1 MVVCEY
7 LVRELAKYEKETPWV
22 EFKENKADPEEIAE
36 RICGLANSAA
46 LHGRQYGYMIWGVRD
61 EDHELVGTSF
71 KPWLAKKGNEDLL
84 NWLRRTLSDN
94 ADFEFGEC
102 SIGGNR
108 FIILTVGRATIQP
121 VKHNNIPYIRDGS
134 VTKPLNKVPQLESA
148 LWKELNRTDDELLP
162 AKTNQSVDDIRR
174 LIDIEGYVRLVNSP
188 IGASES
194 YILGSLCKD
203 RVLIK
208 QDDGL
213 YAITVMGALL
223 FCRSL
228 DDFPN
233 LVRRSLRLVRYDGV
247 TSSSIIRDSMELRGY
262 AIAFEEIVRLVDMLL
277 PSREVFVEGV
287 RHLERHY
294 SDIAFR
300 EMLVNALIHQD
311 LTVTGKNVAIEIFD
325 DRVEISNPG
334 TMMVDADRI
343 IDTEPVSRNEAM
355 AFLMRKIG
363 LCEEL
368 GSGWDRA
375 VESCEEYRLPVPTIK
390 QSGYGTRVIMRG
402 YAPFMDMTAEE
413 RVWNCYMH
421 ACIMFVNQKQLTN
434 STLRARFGLE
444 GTGSNTVMV
453 SRVIKAAVGKRL
465 IKPMNEDAAPRN
477 MRYVPFWA

>member
-7 LVRELAKYEKETPWV
+7 LVRELAKHEKETPWV

-46 LHGRQYGYMIWGVRD
+46 LHKRQYGYMVWGIKD
-61 EDHELVGTSF
+61 DDHELVGTSF
-71 KPWLAKKGNEDLL
+71 KPWAAKKGNEDLV

-102 SIGGNR
+102 TIGGSR
-108 FIILTVGRATIQP
+108 FVILTVGRASMQP
-121 VKHNNIPYIRDGS
+121 VKHNNVAYIRDGS

-162 AKTNQSVDDIRR
+162 AKINQSADDVRQ
-174 LIDIEGYVRLVNSP
+174 LIDIEGYIRLTNAP
-188 IGASES
+188 IGASEN
-194 YILGSLCKD
+194 YILGELCKD

-208 QDDGL
+208 QDDGFFT
-213 YAITVMGALL
+213 ITTMGALL

-233 LVRRSLRLVRYDGV
+233 LVRRALRLVRYDGT
-247 TSSSIIRDSMELRGY
+247 TSSKIIRDTMELRGY
-262 AIAFEEIVRLVDMLL
+262 AIAFDETVRLVDLLL
-277 PSREVFVEGV
+277 PSREVIVEGV

-294 SDIAFR
+294 SDVAFR
-300 EMLVNALIHQD
+300 ELLVNALVHQD

-375 VESCEEYRLPVPTIK
+375 VESCEDYCLPVPTIK
-390 QSGYGTRVIMRG
+390 QSGYGTRVIMQG
-402 YAPFMDMTAEE
+402 YAPFTDMTSEE

-421 ACIMFVNQKQLTN
+421 ACIMFVNRKHLTN

-444 GTGSNTVMV
+444 NTSSNTVMV
-453 SRVIKAAVGKRL
+453 SRVIKAAVGEGL
-465 IKPMNEDAAPRN
+465 IKPMKEDAAPRN